1 MSNNLKLQVLL
12 KAVDQATR
20 PFKAIQTATKSL
32 SGSIRETQANIKAL
46 DQQAAKIDGF
56 RKASAQLAVTQRAL
70 KDAKDEA
77 AALALAFKNTERPTT
92 AQARALEAAK
102 RAAAELQT
110 KSNSLRLSVQ
120 QQREALNAAG
130 ISTKNLSSEQQRLKT
145 NSAQATVSLSRQK
158 MELQRL
164 SQQQEKLNR
173 ISERYRSGQELA
185 GKVRNSGAAAV
196 GAATVGGVAGT
207 ALLRPGYDF
216 ALSNSTLQATLGIDK
231 TSPEFQSLRTQ
242 ARQIGDNTA
251 ASAGDAANAQ
261 IIIAKAGGN
270 VDDIKAAT
278 PVTLNM
284 SLANNRTM
292 EESAKL
298 LMSTKSAFGMANSE
312 VAHLGD
318 VISST
323 LNKTAADFDGLSDA
337 LTYIAP
343 VAKNAGVSVEQ
354 TTAIIGALAK
364 DGITGSMAGT
374 GARAMLSRLQAPTGQ
389 AYSAIKELG
398 VKTADSKGN
407 MRPFFTILKE
417 MQGSFDKNKLG
428 TAQRAEYMKTIFG
441 EEASASAATLMR
453 AASNGMLDGLT
464 KTFQGS
470 NGSTEKLVKVQQDN
484 LGGDFKEFQSA
495 SEAIGTDLFDELD
508 TSLRALT
515 QDTTKFL
522 LKVDNWIQKN
532 PALAGGIAKAATV
545 GLILV
550 GAFGAL
556 ALAAWPVMLG
566 INALIAGAGLLG
578 TAFTVVGG
586 LITGA
591 LGAITFPVIAVVAA
605 VVSGALLIR
614 KYWEPIKA
622 FIGGVAEGFTAAAGP
637 ISDSFSSLKPVFN
650 WVTDKVKELWDWFGK
665 LLEPVKSTQ
674 AELATAGDMG
684 KKFGNMLAEGLKIP
698 GQALDQLRSGID
710 WVLEKL
716 GIIDTK
722 SDGLKD
728 KVPSPDTVATGGAG
742 MVADGLQRNI
752 ALGGAAYRPVT
763 APAANGGYSDQS
775 QNSYQYDIHMHPGM
789 SKDDALALMAQHQER
804 QQRKT
809 QAQQRSRM
817 GWED

>member
-32 SGSIRETQANIKAL
+32 SGSIRETQSNIKVL

-56 RKASAQLAVTQRAL
+56 RKASAQLAVTQRSL
-70 KDAKDEA
+70 KTAKDEA
-77 AALALAFKNTERPTT
+77 AALAIAFRNTERPTA
-92 AQARALEAAK
+92 AQTRALEAAK

-130 ISTKNLSSEQQRLKT
+130 ISTKSLSSEQQRLRSS
-145 NSAQATVSLSRQK
+145 SAQATVSLSRQK
-158 MELQRL
+158 QELQRL
-164 SQQQEKLNR
+164 SQQQEKLNH
-173 ISERYRSGQELA
+173 ISERYRNGQEMA
-185 GKVRNSGAAAV
+185 AKVRNTGAAAV

-216 ALSNSTLQATLGIDK
+216 ALSNSTLQATLGLDK

-398 VKTADSKGN
+398 VKTADTKGN

-417 MQGSFDKNKLG
+417 MQRSFDKNKLG

-495 SEAIGTDLFDELD
+495 SEAIGTDLFDDLD
-508 TSLRALT
+508 SSLRSLT

-522 LKVDNWIQKN
+522 LKVDSWIQKN
-532 PALAGGIAKAATV
+532 PELAGGIAKAATV

-566 INALIAGAGLLG
+566 INALVAGAGLLG
-578 TAFTVVGG
+578 TAFTVVSG

-591 LGAITFPVIAVVAA
+591 LGAISFPVIAVVAA
-605 VVSGALLIR
+605 VVAGALIIR

-622 FIGGVAEGFTAAAGP
+622 YISGVAEGFTAAMGP
-637 ISDSFSSLKPVFN
+637 ISGAFSTLDPLIATITEALKGAFK
-650 WVTDKVKELWDWFGK
+650 WFTDLITPIKATDDKLKAVGDRGK
-665 LLEPVKSTQ
+665 WLGEK
-674 AELATAGDMG
+674 LAA
-684 KKFGNMLAEGLKIP
+684 GLKIP
-698 GQALDQLRSGID
+698 TQAFDYISSKVDWLLD
-710 WVLEKL
+710 KL
-716 GIIDTK
+716 GLIDSK
-722 SDGLKD
+722 SSDMND
-728 KVPSPDTVATGGAG
+728 KVSKADSLSGAHVNG
-742 MVADGLQRNI
+742 DM
-752 ALGGAAYRPVT
+752 AYT
-763 APAANGGYSDQS
+763 PAAMNMPLYSPVMLPGNTAAS
-775 QNSYQYDIHMHPGM
+775 QQNTYNSNYVLNMHEGM
-789 SKDDALALMAQHQER
+789 SKDDALALMAQNSAREKR
-804 QQRKT
+804 QGK
-809 QAQQRSRM
+809 AQQRSRM